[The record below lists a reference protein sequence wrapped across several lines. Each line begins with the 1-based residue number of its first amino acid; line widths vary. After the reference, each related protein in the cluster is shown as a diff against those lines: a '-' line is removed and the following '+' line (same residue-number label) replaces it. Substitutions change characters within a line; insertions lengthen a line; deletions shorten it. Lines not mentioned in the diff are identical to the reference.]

1 MPRLKKLHNIPVP
14 QDRDEANEHIA
25 RIGDIEREIERISAD
40 MKDELAARLVTLLHR
55 RQPLKEERDA
65 LVAGLE
71 AFAAAHRR
79 QLAGKG
85 KTVRL
90 PAGEFGW
97 RLRPPRV
104 TISRKVDVIAE
115 LEERGLARFIRIIK
129 EVNREAIREEPEAVA
144 DVPGITVGSAGEDFW
159 VKPFFTEKEDA

>member
-25 RIGDIEREIERISAD
+25 RIGDIEREIERISAN
-40 MKDELAARLVTLLHR
+40 MKDELAAVKERYEAR

-115 LEERGLARFIRIIK
+115 LEERGLTRFIRIIK